1 MCQYKVCER
10 FAYPHRKTFWSNKIF
25 HWFNAIGLNGFFFN
39 GTFYVDEMGGG
50 GGGGGVV
57 GVEEAVKY
65 CKLKDCQKDDAQKRW

>member
-1 MCQYKVCER
+1 MVHFMYMR
-10 FAYPHRKTFWSNKIF
+10 W
-25 HWFNAIGLNGFFFN
+25 
-39 GTFYVDEMGGG
+39 GG